1 MAKPLSN
8 LIVFARGKKV
18 EIRDP
23 SKVIIAVRD
32 DKLVQHQA
40 SIDVTIPNI
49 TELKKIVRRGP

>member
-1 MAKPLSN
+1 MAKTISN

-23 SKVIIAVRD
+23 SKVILAVRD

-40 SIDVTIPNI
+40 SVDVTIPNI
-49 TELKKIVRRGP
+49 AKLKKIVRRGP